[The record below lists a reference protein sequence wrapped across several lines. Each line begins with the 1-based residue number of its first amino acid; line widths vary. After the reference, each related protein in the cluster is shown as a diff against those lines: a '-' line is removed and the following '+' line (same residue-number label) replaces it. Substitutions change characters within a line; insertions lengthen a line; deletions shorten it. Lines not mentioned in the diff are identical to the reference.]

1 MVPPPSLTASAKV
14 CPLTH
19 PTHTKKLCVTSYTS
33 TIMASKVFIVTGASK
48 GIGAAIARYL
58 LDRSHKVVV
67 TARSSEPLEGL
78 KKSHPDQVQFIAGDM
93 VEPEMA
99 TKLTGLAV
107 SSFGKIDGLVINH
120 GLLTPKRFA
129 DTTVEE
135 WKQIYD
141 VNVFSGIALA
151 KAALNELRKSKGCI
165 VWVSSGAATKQ
176 YAAWSSYGSS
186 KAAYNSIS
194 AHIALEEP
202 DITSVAI
209 APGRVDTDMQ
219 GVLRSQGKDT
229 MDKAQY
235 DSFTEAK
242 EKGILLKP
250 EQPGHV
256 MAKFV
261 ADPLKDLSGKF
272 FSWNSPEVEAFQE

>member
-1 MVPPPSLTASAKV
+1 
-14 CPLTH
+14 
-19 PTHTKKLCVTSYTS
+19 
-33 TIMASKVFIVTGASK
+33 MASKVFIVTGASK

-58 LDRSHKVVV
+58 LSQSHKVVV

-78 KKSHPDQVQFIAGDM
+78 KKSHPDQVQFIAGDI
-93 VEPEMA
+93 VDPQLP
-99 TKLTGLAV
+99 TKLTDLAV

-120 GLLTPKRFA
+120 GTLTPKRFA

-135 WKQIYD
+135 WKQVYD
-141 VNVFSGIALA
+141 VNVFSGVAMA
-151 KAALNELRKSKGCI
+151 QAALNELRKSKGCI
-165 VWVSSGAATKQ
+165 VWVSSGAATKY
-176 YAAWSSYGSS
+176 YAAWSSYGSA

-209 APGRVDTDMQ
+209 APGRVDTGMQ
-219 GVLRSQGKDT
+219 DVLRSEGRDT

-235 DSFTEAK
+235 ETFAEAK
-242 EKGILLKP
+242 DKGTLLRP

-261 ADPLKDLSGKF
+261 ADPLRDLSGKF
-272 FSWNSPEVEAFQE
+272 FTWNSPEVAAYQE

>member
-1 MVPPPSLTASAKV
+1 
-14 CPLTH
+14 
-19 PTHTKKLCVTSYTS
+19 
-33 TIMASKVFIVTGASK
+33 MASKVFIVTGASK
-48 GIGAAIARYL
+48 GIGAAITRYL
-58 LDRSHKVVV
+58 LGQSHKVVI

-78 KKSHPDQVQFIAGDM
+78 QKSHPDQVQFIARDM

-99 TKLTGLAV
+99 TKLTDLAV
-107 SSFGKIDGLVINH
+107 SSFGKIDGMVINH
-120 GLLTPKRFA
+120 GLLLPKRFA
-129 DTTVEE
+129 DTTIDE
-135 WKQIYD
+135 WKQVYD
-141 VNVFSGIALA
+141 INVFSGIALA
-151 KAALNELRKSKGCI
+151 KAALDELRKSKGCI
-165 VWVSSGAATKQ
+165 VWVSSGAAAKP
-176 YAAWSSYGSS
+176 YAAWSNYGSS
-186 KAAYNSIS
+186 KAVYNSIS

-209 APGRVDTDMQ
+209 APGRVDTEMQ

-235 DSFTEAK
+235 DTFAEAK
-242 EKGILLKP
+242 EKGTLLKP

-272 FSWNSPEVEAFQE
+272 FTWNSPEVAAYQE